1 MNGKS
6 VQVFLWSIALG
17 PFALIPPLTM
27 PYSPDRMLTVIKRVV
42 SLIIRLENNGWI
54 SVMVSHIIF
63 ISKAF
68 VVRGS
73 AFFWQNHYMSRI
85 TI

>member
-1 MNGKS
+1 M
-6 VQVFLWSIALG
+6 FLWSIALG
-17 PFALIPPLTM
+17 PFALIPPPLTM
-27 PYSPDRMLTVIKRVV
+27 PYSPDRMLTVIKHVV

-54 SVMVSHIIF
+54 SVMVSYIIL

-68 VVRGS
+68 VVQGS